1 MARLDGTAAAEVLVM
16 LVEAALSAGEFD
28 EAARLC
34 DVARS
39 HDHTHPGVR
48 QVTRRLAQAREEIR
62 RPLEAT
68 IGELLAESRF
78 EEARLL
84 AEPLLERFPESAMAR
99 RAVRAAL
106 EHQRTS
112 EVERLIEQAQEALAQ
127 ADLGTLRSA
136 LHAAR
141 ATSAAAPLDGELNLR
156 LTTIE
161 SELAARELD
170 ARVSDA
176 VGRFAEPNPRAGL
189 LGYAVLSPELRRR
202 VRLVAGLPILEDLE
216 RLLDRRSGPEDAV
229 TALLAFGEA
238 ATIADSDPEAA
249 LLQLAAHERV
259 LAGLGTATRLAAQLR
274 QRIGDERRRQLSDL
288 LAAARGRLDAGDAAA
303 SLELLET
310 VALRKLE
317 PGERESVEV
326 LRAATKASL
335 EAREIEASYEH
346 LMEVGEPLAARE
358 AAERLLAR
366 AGEAERGRRRD
377 QVAAAREAARR
388 AFGVW
393 VSQVG
398 DDPAK
403 GHDAP
408 HTIELGAPLKITAN
422 GGEPV
427 PWIDADARSL
437 VLVECYDHWIFVQL
451 VDLAAGHVRTR
462 AVIRTPGRLVDPT
475 TAVSPAGTLTIATCQ
490 GVLELSLETWE
501 PLSWVPRRALGFEG
515 LNESITIAA
524 GSRFVWTHSL
534 RNGVVTRASAAVGR
548 TRVVDLD
555 RKRVVREIPDG
566 PRFWPLVG
574 ASEPTM
580 GYSRRGT
587 TLSLHH
593 PGGALVDG
601 GRIELP
607 ASVCHALVHPSGNGL
622 LVFVEEDSKARER
635 LGFVEIDAMGRS
647 GAPSWLEDMSLS
659 QPRAFA
665 TSLLQQTSFVAAR
678 EGDGSL
684 FLHALRAERP
694 PLRVERVYRAS
705 LPDGTRLARD
715 PSSRRVYALV
725 PDHERLHVVPL
736 GPEPP
741 IFPSCAPG
749 LEFLQV
755 PGFKKACGFI
765 ITVGSD
771 IWVSA
776 RELRNIPE
784 TSAAAW
790 MNRRIAE
797 AGADVAELL
806 KIHHALEHGQKQVL
820 RENFLCWME
829 ENLPSE
835 PHTVALRAAE
845 HARAMRWADVRSML
859 ERVDLNT
866 ILPDYRQHA
875 YHIYGLAL
883 LHGGETERAIAVI
896 DEGHRTTTNGCH
908 LDDLLA
914 AIRSFRDEKGPCS
927 PLGRLRAAI
936 YEADACLLRDDLP
949 GARAALG
956 GRIVW
961 EGGEVQSLARLAEVE
976 LRAEPGSAVGIF
988 RKALALA
995 RFLDV
1000 YRTTGLRMD
1009 LPLPGTSWPAPRL
1022 ADIEARA
1029 QGWLARLGAPEVA
1042 LDDIIPPAAESSTPV
1057 AISTEWEIAL
1067 GDLDAA
1073 LDAMSADE
1081 SPRAPARLAFRVR
1094 HAGRKFDGVDVL
1106 LQRQL
1111 RSGRFSAGQLAD
1123 AGDILAAADVFVE
1136 EADAAAIVVLTEGI
1150 PQASRSRPSPSRA
1163 RLLRL
1168 LATLIGHPRVFLTD
1182 RPAEPVRVQHG
1193 CLGLELVGATGGL
1206 VPRFIL
1212 GGGHWSADELMAHV
1226 ESSVVIDVDAET
1238 RVIMLAPLGAAVL
1251 ALVEA
1256 FQRHQPVF
1264 PAESHRELRR
1274 RLEALQH
1281 AVELHLPE
1289 ELAGRLH
1296 GADSRPVVR
1305 LTPEGDVGLVV
1316 EIGVRPVPGAAFGRP
1331 GEGSRLALGA
1341 VEGLHVSARRDLA
1354 RERASA
1360 ERVAA
1365 LPAFAGATREG
1376 RWSYRTN
1383 GEEQS
1388 LAVVEALT
1396 EIGEEVV
1403 VEWPKD
1409 ARAWRWVG
1417 RATSTELRV
1426 RVAQGHDLLRIEGGV
1441 ESGEHRVALATL
1453 LEAIAQGRH
1462 YVIVGPQVFIGLAA
1476 ELREHLAAAAE
1487 LIHVGR
1493 GGLEAGLSAAPVLAE
1508 LEAEQLTTDA
1518 AWRSLRERTTAAQ
1531 AFEPVLPAGLHAE
1544 LRPYQLEGFRWLAR
1558 LSAWAPGAC
1567 LADDMGLGKTVQ
1579 TLALLVHRAA
1589 LGPAL
1594 VIAPI
1599 SVTPGWIS
1607 EAARFAP
1614 GLRVLAYR
1622 GANRDTLIV
1631 DARPGDLFVA
1641 GYGVVAR
1648 DADVLAGVCFATLVL
1663 DEAHSIKNV
1672 ATRRARAV
1680 GRLQADFRVALTG
1693 TPVENHLGE
1702 LWSLFRVI
1710 SPGLL
1715 GTWPQFRERF
1725 AAPIERNQSTAR
1737 RAVLGRVL
1745 RPFILRRTKE
1755 SVLPELPPLI
1765 ELNRLVS
1772 LSAAERE
1779 LYETARLAAANAIT
1793 ATHPPNERMA
1803 VLGWLTRLRRLS
1815 CHPRLFHDAWT
1826 GASSKLDAFMAVVD
1840 ELRATGHRALVF
1852 SQFTDHLALV
1862 KEALVARGISTIY
1875 LDGSTLID
1883 DRARAVEAFQRGVG
1897 DLFLIS
1903 LKAGGTG
1910 LNLTAADHVIHLDP
1924 WWNPAVEDQAT
1935 DRAHRIGQSRPVTVI
1950 RLIAQGTIEEAVLAL
1965 HAEKRDLAERLL
1977 EGTDAVGRL
1986 SAEDLVEL
1994 VRRGTMTANPFWGSD
2009 EDERD
2014 AGSNPSEGTS
2024 PG

>member
-34 DVARS
+34 DEARS
-39 HDHTHPGVR
+39 HDYAHPGVR

-62 RPLEAT
+62 RPLEVT
-68 IGELLAESRF
+68 IGQLLAESRL

-141 ATSAAAPLDGELNLR
+141 ALSATAPLDAALDLR
-156 LTTIE
+156 LTAIE
-161 SELAARELD
+161 SELAARELE

-176 VGRFAEPNPRAGL
+176 VGRLAEPNPRAGL
-189 LGYAVLSPELRRR
+189 LGYAALSPEIRRR
-202 VRLVAGLPILEDLE
+202 VRDVAGLPILEDLE
-216 RLLDRRSGPEDAV
+216 RLLDRRSDPEDAV

-259 LAGLGTATRLAAQLR
+259 LAGLGAATRLAAQLR

-288 LAAARGRLDAGDAAA
+288 LAVARGRLGAGDAAA

-346 LMEVGEPLAARE
+346 LMEAGEPLAARE

-427 PWIDADARSL
+427 PWIDATARSL

-451 VDLAAGHVRTR
+451 VDLAAGHVRAR
-462 AVIRTPGRLVDPT
+462 AVIRTPERLVDPT

-515 LNESITIAA
+515 LNESIMIAP
-524 GSRFVWTHSL
+524 GGRFVWTHSL
-534 RNGVVTRASAAVGR
+534 RNSVITRASAAVGQ

-593 PGGALVDG
+593 PGGALMDG

-607 ASVCHALVHPSGNGL
+607 ASVCHALVHPSGRGL
-622 LVFVEEDSKARER
+622 LVFLEEDSKARER
-635 LGFVEIDAMGRS
+635 LGFVEIDATGRS
-647 GAPSWLEDMSLS
+647 PSWLEDMSPR

-665 TSLLQQTSFVAAR
+665 TSLLQQTSFVVAR

-694 PLRVERVYRAS
+694 SLRVERVYRAS
-705 LPDGTRLARD
+705 IPGGTRLARD
-715 PSSRRVYALV
+715 PSSRHVFALV

-741 IFPSCAPG
+741 TFPSCAPA
-749 LEFLQV
+749 EFLQL

-784 TSAAAW
+784 KSATAW
-790 MNRRIAE
+790 MQRRLAE
-797 AGADVAELL
+797 AGADIAELL
-806 KIHHALEHGQKQVL
+806 KIHHALEHGQQQVL

-829 ENLPSE
+829 ENLPSD

-859 ERVDLNT
+859 ECVDLNT
-866 ILPDYRQHA
+866 ILPEHRQHA

-896 DEGHRTTTNGCH
+896 EEGHRTTTNGCH
-908 LDDLLA
+908 LDELLA
-914 AIRSFRDEKGPCS
+914 AIRPLRDENDPCS

-936 YEADACLLRDDLP
+936 DEADACLLRDDLP
-949 GARAALG
+949 GGRAALG
-956 GRIVW
+956 RRIVW

-976 LRAEPGSAVGIF
+976 LRAEPGPAVGIF

-1000 YRTTGLRMD
+1000 HRTTGLRKD

-1029 QGWLARLGAPEVA
+1029 QAWLARLGAPEAA
-1042 LDDIIPPAAESSTPV
+1042 LADINPPAAESSTPV
-1057 AISTEWEIAL
+1057 AISTEWELAL

-1094 HAGRKFDGVDVL
+1094 HAGRKFDGIDVL

-1136 EADAAAIVVLTEGI
+1136 ETDAAAIVVLTEGI

-1168 LATLIGHPRVFLTD
+1168 LAALIGHPRVFLTD
-1182 RPAEPVRVQHG
+1182 RPAESVRVQHG

-1212 GGGHWSADELMAHV
+1212 GGAHWSADELMAQV
-1226 ESSVVIDVDAET
+1226 ESSVVIDVDAEA

-1274 RLEALQH
+1274 RLGALQH

-1289 ELAGRLH
+1289 ELAGRPH
-1296 GADSRPVVR
+1296 AADSRAVVR
-1305 LTPEGDVGLVV
+1305 LTPEGDAGLFV

-1341 VEGLHVSARRDLA
+1341 VDGLHVAARRDLA
-1354 RERASA
+1354 RERTSA

-1365 LPAFAGATREG
+1365 LPAFDGATREG
-1376 RWSYRTN
+1376 RWRYRMN
-1383 GEEQS
+1383 GEDQS

-1396 EIGEEVV
+1396 EIGAEVV

-1426 RVAQGHDLLRIEGGV
+1426 RVAQRHDLLSIEGGV
-1441 ESGEHRVALATL
+1441 EIDDHRVALAAL
-1453 LEAIAQGRH
+1453 LEAIAQGRR
-1462 YVIVGPQVFIGLAA
+1462 YVAVGPQVFIGLAA

-1487 LIHVGR
+1487 LIHAGR
-1493 GGLEAGLSAAPVLAE
+1493 GGLEAGLSAAPSSPS
-1508 LEAEQLTTDA
+1508 
-1518 AWRSLRERTTAAQ
+1518 WRPNNSPPMLPGARSVSGPPPREHSSRPSLPSCTPISDPTRSRASAGSRDCRRGLPARASRTTW
-1531 AFEPVLPAGLHAE
+1531 GS
-1544 LRPYQLEGFRWLAR
+1544 AR
-1558 LSAWAPGAC
+1558 RCKP
-1567 LADDMGLGKTVQ
+1567 
-1579 TLALLVHRAA
+1579 
-1589 LGPAL
+1589 
-1594 VIAPI
+1594 
-1599 SVTPGWIS
+1599 
-1607 EAARFAP
+1607 
-1614 GLRVLAYR
+1614 
-1622 GANRDTLIV
+1622 
-1631 DARPGDLFVA
+1631 
-1641 GYGVVAR
+1641 
-1648 DADVLAGVCFATLVL
+1648 
-1663 DEAHSIKNV
+1663 
-1672 ATRRARAV
+1672 
-1680 GRLQADFRVALTG
+1680 
-1693 TPVENHLGE
+1693 
-1702 LWSLFRVI
+1702 
-1710 SPGLL
+1710 
-1715 GTWPQFRERF
+1715 WPC
-1725 AAPIERNQSTAR
+1725 SCTAR
-1737 RAVLGRVL
+1737 RSGR
-1745 RPFILRRTKE
+1745 R
-1755 SVLPELPPLI
+1755 
-1765 ELNRLVS
+1765 
-1772 LSAAERE
+1772 
-1779 LYETARLAAANAIT
+1779 
-1793 ATHPPNERMA
+1793 
-1803 VLGWLTRLRRLS
+1803 W
-1815 CHPRLFHDAWT
+1815 
-1826 GASSKLDAFMAVVD
+1826 
-1840 ELRATGHRALVF
+1840 
-1852 SQFTDHLALV
+1852 
-1862 KEALVARGISTIY
+1862 
-1875 LDGSTLID
+1875 
-1883 DRARAVEAFQRGVG
+1883 
-1897 DLFLIS
+1897 
-1903 LKAGGTG
+1903 
-1910 LNLTAADHVIHLDP
+1910 
-1924 WWNPAVEDQAT
+1924 
-1935 DRAHRIGQSRPVTVI
+1935 
-1950 RLIAQGTIEEAVLAL
+1950 
-1965 HAEKRDLAERLL
+1965 
-1977 EGTDAVGRL
+1977 
-1986 SAEDLVEL
+1986 
-1994 VRRGTMTANPFWGSD
+1994 
-2009 EDERD
+2009 
-2014 AGSNPSEGTS
+2014 
-2024 PG
+2024 